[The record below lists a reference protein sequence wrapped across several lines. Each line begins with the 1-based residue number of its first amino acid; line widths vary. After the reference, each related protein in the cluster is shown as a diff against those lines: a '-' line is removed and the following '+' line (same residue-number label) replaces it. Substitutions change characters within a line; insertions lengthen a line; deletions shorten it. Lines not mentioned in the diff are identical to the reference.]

1 MQTPGQALYQL
12 QDVEVTMARKR
23 KRLGEITK
31 LLGDSQAVQAA
42 QATLQAAEARLKPLK
57 TRQRDLELQ
66 LQSTRQKH
74 KATEERLYSGAV
86 RNPKELQDMQQEIV
100 ALKKRD
106 AELQDQEL
114 EVMVAI
120 DEAQAEVSAAQ
131 AHLERVNAQLAEQ
144 HGELVAEKL
153 ALERD
158 LSQLEDQRQR
168 ISRTIQPEHLK
179 LYTSLKPSK
188 GGHPVASLK
197 GTHCSAC
204 GIEQTSVVVK
214 AVKSGEPFTYCTN
227 CRRILVFIS

>member
-1 MQTPGQALYQL
+1 MI
-12 QDVEVTMARKR
+12 ARKR
-23 KRLGEITK
+23 KRLEEIAQ
-31 LLGDSQAVQAA
+31 LLSDSQAVQAA
-42 QATLQAAEARLKPLK
+42 QAALQAAEARLKPLK

-66 LQSTRQKH
+66 LQSARQKH

-86 RNPKELQDMQQEIV
+86 RNPKELQDMQQEI
-100 ALKKRD
+100 ATLRRRD

-131 AHLERVNAQLAEQ
+131 AHLEQAQAQLAER
-144 HGELVAEKL
+144 HGELFAEKL

-158 LSQLEDQRQR
+158 LGQLEGQRQQ
-168 ISRTIQPEHLK
+168 ISSTIQPEHLK
-179 LYTSLKPSK
+179 LYASLKPGK

-227 CRRILVFIS
+227 CRRILVFVG